1 MDLIEKQH
9 PAVCRLKRPRFI
21 ALRTGKRAFDV
32 AKQVGG
38 QQLRITR
45 ILRAVKAHKG
55 GIGRQQPLGDGKLM
69 HQLSHIAFAG
79 PAVAGD
85 QQR

>member
-38 QQLRITR
+38 QQLGLLAYCAQLKLT
-45 ILRAVKAHKG
+45 KG
-55 GIGRQQPLGDGKLM
+55 ASGASSPGDGELM

-79 PAVAGD
+79 PAIAGNK
-85 QQR
+85 QR

>member
-21 ALRTGKRAFDV
+21 ALGTGKRAFDV

-45 ILRAVKAHKG
+45 ILRA
-55 GIGRQQPLGDGKLM
+55 
-69 HQLSHIAFAG
+69 S
-79 PAVAGD
+79 
-85 QQR
+85 

>member
-38 QQLRITR
+38 QQLG
-45 ILRAVKAHKG
+45 LLAYCAQLKAHKG
-55 GIGRQQPLGDGKLM
+55 GIGRQQPLGDGELM

-79 PAVAGD
+79 PAVAGNK
-85 QQR
+85 QR

>member
-55 GIGRQQPLGDGKLM
+55 ASGASSSWAMANSCI
-69 HQLSHIAFAG
+69 SSAI
-79 PAVAGD
+79 
-85 QQR
+85 

>member
-55 GIGRQQPLGDGKLM
+55 HR
-69 HQLSHIAFAG
+69 A
-79 PAVAGD
+79 PAAPAMANSCISSAI
-85 QQR
+85 

>member
-21 ALRTGKRAFDV
+21 ALGTGKRAFDV

-55 GIGRQQPLGDGKLM
+55 HR
-69 HQLSHIAFAG
+69 A
-79 PAVAGD
+79 PAA
-85 QQR
+85 RAMANSCISSAI